1 MSEIEMLNRLAQD
14 IGGEWKDLVLV
25 ENKTDNAMI
34 DAYNEGVRA
43 MASQCCGLI
52 KAIADGKMFLKELE
66 RDGTR
71 ATLEK
76 VGEQK

>member
-1 MSEIEMLNRLAQD
+1 MSEIEMLNKLAQD
-14 IGGEWKDLVLV
+14 IGGEWKNLVLV

-52 KAIADGKMFLKELE
+52 KAIADGKMFMEELE

-71 ATLEK
+71 AVLDK

>member
-14 IGGEWKDLVLV
+14 IGGEWKSLVLIDN
-25 ENKTDNAMI
+25 ETDNPMV

-52 KAIADGKMFLKELE
+52 KAIADGKMFMKDLE
-66 RDGTR
+66 RFGTR

-76 VGEQK
+76 VGDM